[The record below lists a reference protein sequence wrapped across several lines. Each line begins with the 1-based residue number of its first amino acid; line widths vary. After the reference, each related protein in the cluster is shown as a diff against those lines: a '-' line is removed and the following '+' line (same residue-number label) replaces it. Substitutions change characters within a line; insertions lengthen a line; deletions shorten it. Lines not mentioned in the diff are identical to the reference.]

1 MHPSEHAWIKSLDAE
16 ISPHDRG
23 RLRALRLHAG
33 PDDVDLIDRL
43 LSPPDVDEGDAFARG
58 AARAARPRDDIRH
71 YPAPTNVRI

>member
-1 MHPSEHAWIKSLDAE
+1 MHPSEHAWISSLDAE

-23 RLRALRLHAG
+23 RLRALRAQAG
-33 PDDVDLIDRL
+33 PDDADLIDRL
-43 LSPPDVDEGDAFARG
+43 LSPPTQHEDDAYARG